1 MTQTSRSMSL
11 AMISAAVIAAQLAAG
26 KATRDALFFTS
37 LTITALPAVVTA
49 TALFSIAL
57 VFLHGRAVRRV
68 SPGALIPALYV
79 VSGVLFVFEWFL
91 RSRGPSTAAV
101 ALYLHI
107 SGIGP
112 LLASGFWLIATERF
126 NPRTAKKGFGRITAA
141 GTVGALL
148 GALIVERFAA
158 VRGGPAM
165 ILVLAAF
172 QFAAAWLVRLVA
184 TAAPAAT
191 SGNCDP
197 WPGSADDRAAV
208 LDETRPTMRGGLR
221 LIAETPALRNLAALV
236 LLGTTS
242 AAVVDYVFKARAV
255 ESYGPGDRLL
265 QFFAIY
271 YAATSVLSLLL
282 QTLSSR
288 TVLER
293 FGLAITTSTPSLALV
308 AGSLASMID
317 PGFAS
322 LLAARGGEAVFRASW
337 FRAGY
342 ELFYTPMPVGE
353 RRSAKSLIDVAF
365 DRLGDAVGAA
375 IVRVVILTAPLA
387 QQTAVMLGVAS
398 ATSVIAIGVAS
409 RLHRWYLRTLET
421 SLVSRGS
428 DLAPGETIDPSTAR
442 VLNSLRRKPS
452 AAPTTVLGAAAAD
465 MGDELVA
472 DIVRLRSGNHE
483 SAMRVLTRPD
493 GLAGPLVPHVIPLLA
508 SPSLADYAL
517 FALRKV
523 AEERVGELTDAL
535 LDPNQDDAI
544 RRRLAR
550 VFSVAVSQ
558 RAADG
563 LLAALDDPR
572 FDVRFQTARSLA
584 SIVDRNPIVRVDAQR
599 IFAVVLEEVKVSQP
613 VWESQRLLDGFVSAS
628 PLDAFVRDRAGQSLA
643 HVFTLLS
650 LVLQRQPLLI
660 AFRSLHAEDAYLRG
674 TALEYLEGVLPAE
687 IRVRLWPFLTRS
699 RVRHSSTQRAQAIA
713 NLLRSS
719 RSLTVRGAA
728 ERGDSAPI
736 AGFTTH

>member
-1 MTQTSRSMSL
+1 MSL
-11 AMISAAVIAAQLAAG
+11 AMIAAGVIAAQLAAG

-37 LTITALPAVVTA
+37 LTITALPAMVTA

-57 VFLHGRAVRRV
+57 VFLHGRAIRRI
-68 SPGALIPALYV
+68 SPATLIPALYV
-79 VSGVLFVFEWFL
+79 LSGVLFVFEWFL
-91 RSRGPSTAAV
+91 RSRGPSTAAI

-107 SGIGP
+107 SGVGP

-148 GALIVERFAA
+148 GALIVERLAA
-158 VRGGPAM
+158 VGGGPAM
-165 ILVLAAF
+165 ILVLATF
-172 QFAAAWLVRLVA
+172 QFAAAWLVRGVA
-184 TAAPAAT
+184 LGSAPAAT
-191 SGNCDP
+191 PRDCDP
-197 WPGSADDRAAV
+197 WPGSADDCAAV
-208 LDETRPTMRGGLR
+208 LDDTRPTMRGGLR

-255 ESYGPGDRLL
+255 DTYGPGDRLL

-288 TVLER
+288 TVLAR
-293 FGLAITTSTPSLALV
+293 FGLALTTSTPSLALV
-308 AGSLASMID
+308 VGSLASLLD
-317 PGFAS
+317 PGFGS
-322 LLAARGGEAVFRASW
+322 LLAARGGETVFRSSW

-342 ELFYTPMPVGE
+342 ELFYTPMPIGE
-353 RRSAKSLIDVAF
+353 RRAAKSLIDVAF

-375 IVRVVILTAPLA
+375 IVRIVILTAPA
-387 QQTAVMLGVAS
+387 AQTAIMLGVAS
-398 ATSVIAIGVAS
+398 ATSMIAIGVAS

-442 VLNSLRRKPS
+442 VLNSLRRKS
-452 AAPTTVLGAAAAD
+452 AAAPPTVLSGSAHRD
-465 MGDELVA
+465 DDLVA

-523 AEERVGELTDAL
+523 AEERIGELTDAL

-584 SIVDRNPIVRVDAQR
+584 SIVDRNPMVHIDARR

-650 LVLQRQPLLI
+650 LVLARQPLLI
-660 AFRSLHAEDAYLRG
+660 AFRSLHSDDAYLRG
-674 TALEYLEGVLPAE
+674 TALEYLEGVLPPQ
-687 IRVRLWPFLTRS
+687 IRLRLWPFLTRS
-699 RVRHSSTQRAQAIA
+699 RVRHQAAPRTEAIA

-719 RSLTVRGAA
+719 RSLTVRSAA
-728 ERGDSAPI
+728 DRGDSAPI